1 MKLLDRSIPPLQN
14 PVAELQLP
22 APRMEKLDNG
32 IPVYT
37 LPNPQ
42 LDLIHILIHIRN
54 GILHET
60 QKHLSQFTYALL
72 KESSRKHSATEIA
85 DLLDFYGVHYT
96 TSCGM
101 DKNVITI
108 SVPRS
113 NVSSILPVI
122 YDLIAHPQYRKERLD
137 IYANLKIKDL
147 EYNSQKTDVRSTQL
161 MLHAMFGDTLTAGQF
176 STRENLKAVTVA
188 QMQEYHQHTFCAE
201 NLRLFITGNVD
212 ADMEQ
217 CIKDLF
223 SQVPHGQASKE
234 IHDLPL
240 PADPTPL
247 IREAMP
253 DSVQS
258 SITLCC
264 PNIGYMDADR
274 RGFSI
279 LATITGG
286 YFGSRLMQNLR
297 ERNGYTYGI
306 SAGSVY
312 FGNQSLFIINS
323 DVNATHTQAA
333 VDACFEELQRL
344 QEEPVGDEELET
356 ARNYILGDMLRD
368 VDNSVSYLKK
378 YAYWNQHGL
387 DEREFQSM
395 IQAVKE
401 TDAETLLS
409 LAKKYFDYNKYT
421 RIIVGDIRNLK
432 QAAAQ

>member
-1 MKLLDRSIPPLQN
+1 MKLSDRSTPPPQH
-14 PVAELQLP
+14 PIAELQLP
-22 APRMEKLDNG
+22 APHMEKLDNG

-42 LDLIHILIHIRN
+42 LDLIHILIHIRS

-60 QKHLSQFTYALL
+60 QKHISQFTYVLL
-72 KESSRKHSATEIA
+72 KESSRQHSATEIA

-101 DKNVITI
+101 DKNAITI
-108 SVPRS
+108 SIPRS
-113 NVSSILPVI
+113 NVRKILPII
-122 YDLIAHPQYRKERLD
+122 YDFIANPQYREDRLD

-161 MLHAMFGDTLTAGQF
+161 MLHAIFGDKLTAGEF

-188 QMQEYHQHTFCAE
+188 QMQEYHHRTFCAE
-201 NLRLFITGNVD
+201 NLRLFVTGNVD

-223 SQVPHGQASKE
+223 SHVPHGQTSRT
-234 IHDLPL
+234 IRDLSL
-240 PADPTPL
+240 PADSTPL
-247 IREAMP
+247 ISEAMP

-264 PNIGYMDADR
+264 PCIGYLDADR

-279 LATITGG
+279 LGTITGG

-344 QEEPVGDEELET
+344 QDKPVSDEELET

-378 YAYWNQHGL
+378 YAYWNQYGL
-387 DEREFQSM
+387 DEREFQDM
-395 IQAVKE
+395 IRTVKD
-401 TDAETLLS
+401 TDATRLLS
-409 LAKKYFDYNKYT
+409 LAKKYFDYNNFT
-421 RIIVGDIRNLK
+421 RIIVGDIQDLK
-432 QAAAQ
+432 

>member
-1 MKLLDRSIPPLQN
+1 MNLLDRSTPPPQH
-14 PVAELQLP
+14 PIAELQLP

-37 LPNPQ
+37 LSNPQ
-42 LDLIHILIHIRN
+42 LDLIHIHS

-113 NVSSILPVI
+113 NVRNILPTI
-122 YDLIAHPQYRKERLD
+122 YDFIANPQYREDRLD
-137 IYANLKIKDL
+137 IYTNLKIKDL
-147 EYNSQKTDVRSTQL
+147 EYNSKKTDVRSTQL
-161 MLHAMFGDTLTAGQF
+161 MLHAMFGNELTAGQF

-188 QMQEYHQHTFCAE
+188 QMQAYHKHTFCAE
-201 NLRLFITGNVD
+201 NLHLFITGNVD
-212 ADMEQ
+212 ASIEQ
-217 CIKDLF
+217 CIKELF
-223 SQVPHGQASKE
+223 SQVPHGEASK
-234 IHDLPL
+234 IIQNLSL

-247 IREAMP
+247 ICEAMP

-264 PNIGYMDADR
+264 PCIGYLDADR
-274 RGFSI
+274 RGVSI
-279 LATITGG
+279 VGTITGG

-297 ERNGYTYGI
+297 ERNGYTYGV

-344 QEEPVGDEELET
+344 KEEPVGDEELET

-378 YAYWNQHGL
+378 YAYWSQHGL
-387 DEREFQSM
+387 DESEFQLM
-395 IQAVKE
+395 IQTVKE
-401 TDAETLLS
+401 TGAERLSS
-409 LAKKYFDYNKYT
+409 LAKKYFDYNKFT
-421 RIIVGDIRNLK
+421 RIIVGDIQDLK
-432 QAAAQ
+432 

>member
-1 MKLLDRSIPPLQN
+1 MKLLDRSTPPHQH
-14 PVAELQLP
+14 PITELQLP
-22 APRMEKLDNG
+22 APRMETLENG

-42 LDLIHILIHIRN
+42 LDLIHILIHIRS

-72 KESSRKHSATEIA
+72 KESSNKHSSTEIA

-108 SVPRS
+108 SVPRN
-113 NVSSILPVI
+113 NVSDILPTI
-122 YDLIAHPQYRKERLD
+122 YDFIAHPEYKEDRLD

-161 MLHAMFGDTLTAGQF
+161 MLHAMFGDSLTAGQF

-188 QMQEYHQHTFCAE
+188 QMQENHQRTFCAE
-201 NLRLFITGNVD
+201 NLRIFITGNVD

-223 SQVPHGQASKE
+223 AQVPHGHVAKE
-234 IHDLPL
+234 IRDLTL
-240 PADPTPL
+240 PVDSSPL
-247 IREAMP
+247 ISETMP

-264 PNIGYMDADR
+264 PNIGYLDADR

-279 LATITGG
+279 LGTITGG

-297 ERNGYTYGI
+297 ERNGYTYGV
-306 SAGSVY
+306 SGGSVY

-323 DVNATHTQAA
+323 DVNAIHTQAA

-344 QEEPVGDEELET
+344 QEEPVCDEELET

-378 YAYWNQHGL
+378 YAYWNQYGL
-387 DEREFQSM
+387 NEREFQDM

-401 TDAETLLS
+401 ISADVLLS
-409 LAKKYFDYNKYT
+409 LAKKYFDYNNFT

-432 QAAAQ
+432 QAAK

>member
-1 MKLLDRSIPPLQN
+1 MKLLDRRTPPPQH
-14 PVAELQLP
+14 PIAELRLP
-22 APRMEKLDNG
+22 APRMETLCNG

-42 LDLIHILIHIRN
+42 LDLIHILIQIHS

-72 KESSRKHSATEIA
+72 KESSRKHSASEIA

-96 TSCGM
+96 TSCGL

-113 NVSSILPVI
+113 NVNSILPII
-122 YDLIAHPQYRKERLD
+122 YDFIAHPQYREERLD

-147 EYNSQKTDVRSTQL
+147 EYNSQKTDVRNTQL
-161 MLHAMFGDTLTAGQF
+161 MLHAMFGDELTAGQF
-176 STRENLKAVTVA
+176 STRENLRAVTVE
-188 QMQEYHQHTFCAE
+188 QMQAYHQRTFCAE
-201 NLRLFITGNVD
+201 NLRLFVTGNVD
-212 ADMEQ
+212 TDMGQ
-217 CIKDLF
+217 CLYDLF
-223 SQVPHGQASKE
+223 SQVPHGQASKG
-234 IHDLPL
+234 IHDLTL
-240 PADPTPL
+240 PADSTLL
-247 IREAMP
+247 ICEEMP
-253 DSVQS
+253 GSVQS
-258 SITLCC
+258 SITLCR
-264 PNIGYMDADR
+264 PSIGYLDPDR

-279 LATITGG
+279 LSTITGG

-323 DVNATHTQAA
+323 DVNAAQTQAA

-344 QEEPVGDEELET
+344 QEEPIGDEELET
-356 ARNYILGDMLRD
+356 VRNYILGDMLRD

-378 YAYWNQHGL
+378 YAYWNHYGL
-387 DEREFQSM
+387 DEHEFQSM

-401 TDAETLLS
+401 ADANMLCS
-409 LAKKYFDYNKYT
+409 LAKNYFDYNKFT
-421 RIIVGDIRNLK
+421 RIIVGDIQDLI
-432 QAAAQ
+432 

>member
-1 MKLLDRSIPPLQN
+1 MKLSDRSTPPPQH
-14 PVAELQLP
+14 PIAELQLP

-42 LDLIHILIHIRN
+42 LDLIHILIHIRS

-60 QKHLSQFTYALL
+60 QKHISQFTYALL

-101 DKNVITI
+101 DKNTITI

-113 NVSSILPVI
+113 NVRNILPII
-122 YDLIAHPQYRKERLD
+122 YDFIANPQYREDRLD

-161 MLHAMFGDTLTAGQF
+161 MLHAMFGDKLTAGQF

-188 QMQEYHQHTFCAE
+188 QMQEYHHRTFCAE
-201 NLRLFITGNVD
+201 NLRLFVTGNVD

-223 SQVPHGQASKE
+223 SQVPHGQTSRAIRNLS
-234 IHDLPL
+234 L
-240 PADPTPL
+240 PADSTPL
-247 IREAMP
+247 ISEAMP

-264 PNIGYMDADR
+264 PCIGYLDADR

-279 LATITGG
+279 LGTITGG
-286 YFGSRLMQNLR
+286 YFGSRLMQSLR

-323 DVNATHTQAA
+323 DVNATYTQAA
-333 VDACFEELQRL
+333 VNACFEELQRL
-344 QEEPVGDEELET
+344 QEEPVSDEELET

-378 YAYWNQHGL
+378 YAYWNQYGL
-387 DEREFQSM
+387 DEHEFHDM
-395 IQAVKE
+395 IRTVKE
-401 TDAETLLS
+401 TDATRLLS
-409 LAKKYFDYNKYT
+409 LAKKYFDYNKFT
-421 RIIVGDIRNLK
+421 RIIVGDIQDLK
-432 QAAAQ
+432 